1 MSSWTYI
8 SGTVTVIPPGSGQ
21 HAKTFVLNE
30 VLDHLPLVPGSE
42 GPMTW
47 HVVQRDG
54 YSSWSNLDEFG
65 MVSNLD
71 RYGRYGFE
79 TQDLYFVLLEGYLR
93 DTYYEDTLRAFVKWL
108 NRLSKRVQIA
118 DMLVRVSGFKRHHG
132 WGERIFSG
140 ADYWRK
146 NYRLAVEAKDDLG
159 LGSRKSANFRYD
171 LMPDM
176 TFWPDILVNLVP
188 GGKKLAHDWDLI
200 LGNAKPEEYLEWIP
214 KTDDYDGID
223 PYILK
228 FVGECLDRVED
239 VNAALNDGRIWPCA
253 DGGDES

>member
-8 SGTVTVIPPGSGQ
+8 SGMVSVIPPGSGQ
-21 HAKTFVLNE
+21 HAKTFVINE

-108 NRLSKRVQIA
+108 GRLSKRVQIA

-146 NYRLAVEAKDDLG
+146 NYRLAVESKDDLG
-159 LGSRKSANFRYD
+159 LGSRKSTNFRYD

-188 GGKKLAHDWDLI
+188 GGKELAHDWDLI
-200 LGNAKPEEYLEWIP
+200 LGNAEPEEYLERNP
-214 KTDDYDGID
+214 KKDDYDGID
-223 PYILK
+223 PYILN
-228 FVGECLDRVED
+228 FIGECLDRVED
-239 VNAALNDGRIWPCA
+239 VHVSLNDGRIWPGA

>member
-8 SGTVTVIPPGSGQ
+8 SGMVAVIPPGCGQ
-21 HAKTFVLNE
+21 HAMTFVLNE

-54 YSSWSNLDEFG
+54 YSSWCNHDEFG
-65 MVSNLD
+65 MMTNLD

-79 TQDLYFVLLEGYLR
+79 TQDQYFVLLEGYLR
-93 DTYYEDTLRAFVKWL
+93 DTYYEDTLREFVKWL

-118 DMLVRVSGFKRHHG
+118 DMLVRVSGLKRHHG

-140 ADYWRK
+140 AGCWKK
-146 NYRLAVEAKDDLG
+146 NYRLAVESKDDLG
-159 LGSRKSANFRYD
+159 LDSRKSANFRYG

-176 TFWPDILVNLVP
+176 AFWPDILVNLVP

-200 LGNAKPEEYLEWIP
+200 LGNAEIEEYLEYDY
-214 KTDDYDGID
+214 KTDTYGDLHSD
-223 PYILK
+223 ILK
-228 FVGECLDRVED
+228 LLSGANCAIKKRDDMFGELLKR
-239 VNAALNDGRIWPCA
+239 
-253 DGGDES
+253 GDES